1 GGGGGGAATGAPGT
15 LRVNTTP
22 WSEVYV
28 DGRRIGNTPQMNIRL
43 PAGRHTI
50 TLVNPDFNIRERV
63 TVTIAPGGTET
74 LIRRLTPGG

>member
-1 GGGGGGAATGAPGT
+1 M
-15 LRVNTTP
+15 
-22 WSEVYV
+22 